1 MVMHDGLILRGVA
14 EPGPGASDERPTFL
28 LIDDDTMV
36 GRFIGHAAEE
46 CGYRAI
52 RTSSFDSFVESFRR
66 VAPVSVAVDLCVP
79 GCDGVD
85 IIRFLAEEKYPGM
98 VLIISGLDPRIIE
111 SALRLGIALGLT
123 MAEPLP
129 KPFRLDHLARR
140 LEVRAEKA
148 VP

>member
-14 EPGPGASDERPTFL
+14 EPGPGARNERPTFL

-52 RTSSFDSFVESFRR
+52 RTSSFDSFVENFRR
-66 VAPVSVAVDLCVP
+66 VSPVSVAVDLCVP

-85 IIRFLAEEKYPGM
+85 IIRFLAEEKYRGM

-111 SALRLGIALGLT
+111 SALRLGMALGLT

-140 LEVRAEKA
+140 LETRAEKA

>member
-1 MVMHDGLILRGVA
+1 MHDGIILHGTIERGTSA
-14 EPGPGASDERPTFL
+14 RDERPTFL

-52 RTSSFDSFVESFRR
+52 RTSSFDSFVENFRR
-66 VAPVSVAVDLCVP
+66 GAPVSVAVDLCVP

-111 SALRLGIALGLT
+111 SALRLGMALGLT

-140 LEVRAEKA
+140 LEAKTEKA
-148 VP
+148 TT